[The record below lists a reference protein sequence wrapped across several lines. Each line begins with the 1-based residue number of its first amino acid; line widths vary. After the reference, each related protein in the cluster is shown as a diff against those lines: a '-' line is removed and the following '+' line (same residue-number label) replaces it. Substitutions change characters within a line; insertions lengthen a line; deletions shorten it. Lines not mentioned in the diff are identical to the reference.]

1 MSTALTTLIVLA
13 ASFDTS
19 VEAPPGSD
27 GISTIVRW
35 VAWGVAVACLLG
47 VLFGVG
53 YLGIQNRRGETPQHL
68 QGIIISMMCAGGVGL
83 VGGIVGAL
91 AG

>member
-1 MSTALTTLIVLA
+1 MSTALTTIVILA

-27 GISTIVRW
+27 GVSQIIRW
-35 VAWGVAVACLLG
+35 VAWGVAIACLLG
-47 VLFGVG
+47 VLFGVA
-53 YLGIQNRRGETPQHL
+53 YLGSQNRRGETPQHL
-68 QGIIISMMCAGGVGL
+68 QGIIISMMCAGGVSL
-83 VGGIVGAL
+83 IGGIVGAL